1 MNTYKDVF
9 VEELVVRQTP
19 FTVTLLRLG
28 MLILAAVLS
37 VVFRILTVKLLG
49 NFAGAIYPGL
59 FLVTWGAVF
68 VIWRLLGKE
77 FEYSFY
83 SGDVD
88 IEKIIGKRRR
98 SNVLSFSCSR
108 VTLMA
113 PYSEKYDSQIKNAR
127 MIDARGSGN
136 GKRDWVALINPENGE
151 ETALIFSPSDRML
164 DAFRQYVRGGR
175 FKED

>member
-19 FTVTLLRLG
+19 ITVTLLKLG
-28 MLILAAVLS
+28 MLIMAVVLS
-37 VVFRILTVKLLG
+37 VVFRYLAVTLLG
-49 NFAGAIYPGL
+49 NFAGAVYPAL
-59 FLVTWGAVF
+59 FLLTWAAVF
-68 VIWRLLGKE
+68 VIWRMLGKE

-88 IEKIIGKRRR
+88 VEKIIGKRRR

-108 VTLMA
+108 VTVMA
-113 PYSEKYDSQIKNAR
+113 PYSEKYDSQIKSAR
-127 MIDARGSGN
+127 MIDARGSGA
-136 GKRDWVALINPENGE
+136 GERDWVVLINPENGE